1 MIKVLAV
8 TAAVVAVTI
17 SSITVEAQNEAITV
31 KTKRSHGSTTVTK
44 GQIQPVQHNTA
55 ATSANTVTQQS
66 TTPNYVTTNTADKT
80 IWDQKVGKK
89 LTAAQR
95 NAISAKARETTA
107 TLKSAQ
113 DAFVSSVAKAV
124 KLPESVIRGF
134 MPTIGADNTGFDKN
148 IITKI
153 EQAKG
158 KAIGKQEIEAIR
170 KADEAKKAKMI
181 PTQKEFAAVIAEQ
194 AGISQK
200 EAEALLPKVG
210 L

>member
-55 ATSANTVTQQS
+55 NTGASQS

-80 IWDQKVGKK
+80 IWDKKVGKK

-95 NAISAKARETTA
+95 SAISAKARETTA

-134 MPTIGADNTGFDKN
+134 MPAIGADNTGFDKN

-158 KAIGKQEIEAIR
+158 KAIGKQETEAIR
-170 KADEAKKAKMI
+170 KADEAKKARII
-181 PTQKEFAAVIAEQ
+181 PAQKEFAAVIAEQ